1 MLDYL
6 SFMDLGAFSFVLR
19 SLTDNA
25 PLPGSSM
32 LFVRN
37 DDMKILG
44 VDGAADRVAILD
56 RILDAVLVFHRLETG
71 MWPIR

>member
-1 MLDYL
+1 
-6 SFMDLGAFSFVLR
+6 
-19 SLTDNA
+19 
-25 PLPGSSM
+25 M

>member
-56 RILDAVLVFHRLETG
+56 RILDAVLVLYRFETG

>member
-1 MLDYL
+1 
-6 SFMDLGAFSFVLR
+6 
-19 SLTDNA
+19 
-25 PLPGSSM
+25 M

-56 RILDAVLVFHRLETG
+56 RILDAVLVLYRFETG